1 MTTIEQIRSIESQM
15 LALKDIMAKSDAHA
29 SRCIKLGLSFEE
41 TYPDDVPVYQAAN
54 KSYNDLEVKLV
65 SLREQLAKEL
75 AEQPHDVINHEATV

>member
-15 LALKDIMAKSDAHA
+15 LALKDTMAKSDAHA

-54 KSYNDLEVKLV
+54 KEYNELEAKLVKL
-65 SLREQLAKEL
+65 QQQFA
-75 AEQPHDVINHEATV
+75 AEQDAMAVREEAIPEA